1 MKKLIIGCAAVISW
15 AITAGSGTALA
26 QGDAEAGKAKTAVC
40 AGCHGAA
47 GNSPAAI
54 GPKLAG
60 QNAKYLARQMQD
72 FKSGVRSA
80 PAMAGQLNNMSDQ
93 DIENIAAYFASQTV
107 TVGKAAPE
115 LVDLGEQLYRSG
127 NADSNVPACMACH
140 SPTGNGNAPAGF
152 PALSGQHASYI
163 EAQLKAFRAGERKN
177 DSDFNKM
184 MVQTAYNL
192 KDHEIKA
199 LASYI
204 SGLH

>member
-1 MKKLIIGCAAVISW
+1 MKRMIVGFAAVISW
-15 AITAGSGTALA
+15 SVAAWSGLALA
-26 QGDAEAGKAKTAVC
+26 EGDAQAGKAKTAVC
-40 AGCHGAA
+40 AGCHGAE
-47 GNSPAAI
+47 GNSPTAI

-72 FKSGVRSA
+72 FKNGTRSA
-80 PAMAGQLNNMSDQ
+80 PAMSGQLNNMSDQ
-93 DIENIAAYFASQTV
+93 DIENIAAYFAGQTT
-107 TVGKAAPE
+107 TVGKASPD
-115 LVDLGEQLYRSG
+115 LVALGEQLYRSG
-127 NADSNVPACMACH
+127 NAETNVPACMACH
-140 SPTGNGNAPAGF
+140 SPTGKGNAPAGF

-163 EAQLKAFRAGERKN
+163 EAQLKAFRTGERKN